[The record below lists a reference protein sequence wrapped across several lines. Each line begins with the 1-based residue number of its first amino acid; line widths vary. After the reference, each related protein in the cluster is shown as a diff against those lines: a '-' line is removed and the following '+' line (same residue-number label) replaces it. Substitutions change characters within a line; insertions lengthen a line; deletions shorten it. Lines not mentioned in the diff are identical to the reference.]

1 MEERDSEQQEN
12 LEREGEKQDL
22 KFTINN
28 LKSEMGYLSRLFSPQ
43 KLEQFDEICQRTKDQ
58 QDEIEAL

>member
-43 KLEQFDEICQRTKDQ
+43 KLEQFDEICQRT
-58 QDEIEAL
+58 